1 MCMYGMY
8 MCIHVCMCVCTCVFA
23 HVVCGV
29 PSICC
34 SHPPWVPALRITHAL
49 VENLF
54 PFLYSLSPS
63 SSSDEAHNAPDA
75 EASDKSS
82 GHDIKLSLQIW
93 FHQNPT
99 VLQWEQFKASSSTN
113 IWTPVRK
120 DTVVHL
126 SFWKLISEKSSCL
139 HRWGWT
145 KRRRLHLQS
154 PGSTEPLQMEDRVC
168 QWQTGSSLTGFQ
180 RVPVNSLV
188 NQKMLLFL
196 DQYSFLLSEVSFQH
210 TVLIKENSGNH
221 VALLQSIY
229 VSN

>member
-1 MCMYGMY
+1 MVTEKKSQIPTRLSSWERIYRRIFVSIKILCVCMCMYGMY

-154 PGSTEPLQMEDRVC
+154 PGSTEPLQM
-168 QWQTGSSLTGFQ
+168 GTGFASGRQ
-180 RVPVNSLV
+180 GV
-188 NQKMLLFL
+188 LLL
-196 DQYSFLLSEVSFQH
+196 DS
-210 TVLIKENSGNH
+210 SGC
-221 VALLQSIY
+221 Q
-229 VSN
+229 